1 MIRVE
6 LRKAVDTRA
15 GFWLQVAVGLLTLA
29 AVVLYVAFAKG
40 KDDNFEQFVSLALAP
55 ASILLP
61 VVGILLVSSEWSQRT
76 ALVTFTLVPRRAS
89 VFWAKLG
96 AGLTLGAAAFV
107 VCLLAGALGNA
118 ASGGEWLMPAGMYG
132 QMLLSTLVAMATG
145 IGFGAALLSSAPAIV
160 ASFALPLAWT
170 ALGTIPFLHGPARWL
185 DQSRALAPLT
195 DHVMSA
201 TEWAHAGTA
210 LALWMVVPL
219 AIGYWRFTRGEV

>member
-6 LRKAVDTRA
+6 LRKMVDTRA
-15 GFWLQVAVGLLTLA
+15 GFWLQAAVALLTLA
-29 AVVLYVAFAKG
+29 VVAIYVVAADG
-40 KDDNFEQFVSLALAP
+40 ADDNFQQFVSLAIAP

-76 ALVTFTLVPRRAS
+76 ALVTFTLAPRRAS
-89 VFWAKLG
+89 VFWAKLA
-96 AGLTLGAAAFV
+96 AGLALGVMAFV
-107 VCLLAGALGNA
+107 VCVLAGALGNA
-118 ASGGEWLMPAGMYG
+118 ASGGDWTMPSGMYV
-132 QMLLSTLVAMATG
+132 QMFVLALVSMATG
-145 IGFGAALLSSAPAIV
+145 IAFGAALLSSAPAIV
-160 ASFALPLAWT
+160 ASFLLPLAWT
-170 ALGTIPFLHGPARWL
+170 AASSLPFLKGPSHWL

-195 DHVMSA
+195 DHLMSA